1 MLYVG
6 VGADGTVNGVSITE
20 IKETAGLGMK
30 APDVLTPQFAD
41 KKVQSFT
48 YVKNGASAENEV
60 DAISGA
66 TVTTKA
72 VTNAVNG
79 GLRVA
84 LELLEGGAVN
94 E

>member
-1 MLYVG
+1 M
-6 VGADGTVNGVSITE
+6 E
-20 IKETAGLGMK
+20 
-30 APDVLTPQFAD
+30 APNVLTPQFAD

-84 LELLEGGAVN
+84 LELLEGGVVN